1 MFSLTLFLAILLEA
15 KCLVP
20 QATSASIGQSIRYE
34 LLLAANNGKSNTAF
48 IPRCKADLEDILVND
63 ASQKLRDGDFV
74 DESNV
79 KFAKTIHVLPF
90 HYSVSGYSGNL
101 IEDYVTP
108 YFLNSYRVVSLGD
121 TFSTRGGEWAPQFK
135 IVSIEGFKRQDGES
149 YIVGPNT
156 KIVRARGVVEESGP
170 NTESQFQDGSARY
183 ITQDYKLRGPLLKY
197 HFYTY

>member
-1 MFSLTLFLAILLEA
+1 MFSLTLLLAILLEA

-63 ASQKLRDGDFV
+63 ASQKLRDGDLV

-101 IEDYVTP
+101 I
-108 YFLNSYRVVSLGD
+108 
-121 TFSTRGGEWAPQFK
+121 
-135 IVSIEGFKRQDGES
+135 
-149 YIVGPNT
+149 
-156 KIVRARGVVEESGP
+156 
-170 NTESQFQDGSARY
+170 
-183 ITQDYKLRGPLLKY
+183 
-197 HFYTY
+197 